1 MIIYTHEME
10 ESFHGEP
17 KTCVKELFNRLRK
30 RNIEGDEI
38 RVLDIAGGWKA
49 YSLLLKR
56 ASSWIV

>member
-1 MIIYTHEME
+1 ME

-17 KTCVKELFNRLRK
+17 KTCVKELFNRLEEK

-38 RVLDIAGGWKA
+38 RVLDIAAGMEGIQC
-49 YSLLLKR
+49 LLLKR